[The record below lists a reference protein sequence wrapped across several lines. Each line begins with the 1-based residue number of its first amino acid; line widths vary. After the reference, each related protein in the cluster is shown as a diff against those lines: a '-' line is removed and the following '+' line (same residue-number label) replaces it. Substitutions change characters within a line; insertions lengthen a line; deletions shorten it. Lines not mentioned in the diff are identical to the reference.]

1 MLGIT
6 SLNDTPHITMFDLL
20 TLFVPLFAQDAPA
33 GGAAPPAGG
42 GGEMM
47 LMIMLP
53 ALLLMF
59 WFFMIRPQQKQEEK
73 TRKMI
78 DSLDRNDRVY
88 TVGGMVGTIH
98 SIDKEKNE
106 VVLKVDDSN
115 GTKIRFLL
123 SAIAAPLPK
132 NNDKTDKADK

>member
-1 MLGIT
+1 MLDFF
-6 SLNDTPHITMFDLL
+6 SLFT
-20 TLFVPLFAQDAPA
+20 PLFAQEAPA
-33 GGAAPPAGG
+33 GGAGAGQGAGG
-42 GGEMM
+42 LDM

-53 ALLLMF
+53 ALLILY
-59 WFFMIRPQQKQEEK
+59 WFFMLRPQQKQEEK
-73 TRKMI
+73 LRKML

-115 GTKIRFLL
+115 GTKIRFLI
-123 SAIAAPLPK
+123 SAIAAPIPK
-132 NNDKTDKADK
+132 ESDKDKKDS